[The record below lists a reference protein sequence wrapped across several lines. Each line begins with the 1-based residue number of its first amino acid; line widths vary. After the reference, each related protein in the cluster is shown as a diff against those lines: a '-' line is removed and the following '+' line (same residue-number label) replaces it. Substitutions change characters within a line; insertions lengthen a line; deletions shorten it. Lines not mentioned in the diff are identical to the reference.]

1 LAYLLDAIIL
11 SFCGGAFPFLVVTNY
26 QGWHD
31 KIARTL
37 VIRV

>member
-1 LAYLLDAIIL
+1 VILLGVIWV
-11 SFCGGAFPFLVVTNY
+11 AFDSRK

-37 VIRV
+37 VIQR